1 MGLTGENLLGKE
13 ANLMKNLPIGEFL
26 KDEGYI
32 TDDQIETALNAQKS
46 DRTKRLGEHL
56 INLGYVSE
64 KQMLVAL
71 SKKLGDNMV
80 ELERIKVDINAVK
93 KIPKAMAEKYVM
105 IAFKQE
111 NNVLTVATNDPL
123 NYYGIEDVRLVTG
136 MNINIE
142 IATKKEIEK
151 AINNYYQEVV
161 AFDIAD
167 DIQSATP
174 DVSPLELSALVDDD
188 TPVVKLLNS
197 LLNRGYNNGVSDI
210 HIEPTKE
217 KLRIRMRVD
226 GLLVDYINLNINIL
240 SSLVVRVKI
249 LANLN
254 IAEKRVPQDGHF
266 ITDIGDLEVNMR
278 VSTIPTVHGEKIVM
292 RYLNNNA
299 PISYADSF
307 GMNDFNF
314 DKMKSILKMPHGIIF
329 VTGPTGSGKTT
340 TLYMIMESLA
350 KNQINIS
357 TVEDPVERT
366 LERINQTQV
375 NPTAGLTF
383 SVGLRSLLR
392 QDPDVI
398 MIGEI
403 RDGETAA
410 IAVRAAITGHL
421 VLATLH
427 TNDAISSI
435 TRVQDMGVEPYMIS
449 NSLVGVVAQRLIRKI
464 CPHCKEA
471 VQVTELEKEELG
483 IDVDTIYHGTG
494 CQQCNN
500 TGYKGRIAVHEIIK
514 IDKSVKRMIVDNE
527 PVASMS
533 QYLAENQDLATL
545 EQQARQLLI
554 DGETSIEEMR
564 KIMLYSD

>member
-1 MGLTGENLLGKE
+1 
-13 ANLMKNLPIGEFL
+13 MKNLPIGEFL
-26 KDEGYI
+26 KDAGYI
-32 TDDQIETALNAQKS
+32 TDENIKMALEAQKN

-56 INLGYVSE
+56 INLGFVSE

-71 SKKLGDNMV
+71 SKKLGDTMV
-80 ELERIKVDINAVK
+80 ELDRVKVDINAVK
-93 KIPKAMAEKYVM
+93 KIPKTMAEKYVM
-105 IAFKQE
+105 IAYRQE
-111 NNVLTVATNDPL
+111 NNVLTVVTNDPL

-167 DIQSATP
+167 DIQGTTP
-174 DVSPLELSALVDDD
+174 DVSPLELGALVDDD

-217 KLRIRMRVD
+217 NLRIRMRID

-240 SSLVVRVKI
+240 NSLVVRVKI

-266 ITDIGDLEVNMR
+266 IIDIDGNDINMR

-299 PISYADSF
+299 PITYADSF

-314 DKMKSILKMPHGIIF
+314 EKMKSILKMPHGIIF

-340 TLYMIMESLA
+340 TLYMILESLA

-375 NPTAGLTF
+375 NPAAGLTF

-403 RDGETAA
+403 RDGETAS

-435 TRVQDMGVEPYMIS
+435 TRIEDMGVEPYMIS

-464 CPHCKEA
+464 CPHCKEPVA
-471 VQVTELEKEELG
+471 LTDLEKEELG
-483 IDVDTIYHGTG
+483 IDVDTIYRGSG

-500 TGYKGRIAVHEIIK
+500 TGYKGRIAIHEIIR
-514 IDKSVKRMIVDNE
+514 IDKTVKRMIVDKE
-527 PVASMS
+527 SVANMA
-533 QYLAENQDLATL
+533 QYLAENQSLATL
-545 EQQARQLLI
+545 EQQARQLLE
-554 DGETSIEEMR
+554 DGVTSIEEMR